1 MCKFLLV
8 IIVLPS
14 FLCAAS
20 TPVVSQDG
28 INIHLNVTNSHDV
41 EKKDSASASN
51 YSGDPK
57 PHVIH
62 LIITKK
68 EESLATKIKNG
79 LIAAGT
85 MGLCTQIP
93 FGKLAELLKTVNMK
107 NIFNR

>member
-1 MCKFLLV
+1 MYKFFLIT
-8 IIVLPS
+8 IILPS
-14 FLCAAS
+14 FLLANS
-20 TPVVSQDG
+20 IPVITQDG
-28 INIHLNVTNSHDV
+28 INIHLNVSNSHDV
-41 EKKDSASASN
+41 EKKDSAQATN
-51 YSGDPK
+51 QSGDPK
-57 PHVIH
+57 PQVIH

-68 EESLATKIKNG
+68 EESFSTKIKNG